1 MSIVQEERAAVG
13 DASYTRDKCHGS
25 TGLYAAED
33 ELVFSPCLFMLI
45 YL

>member
-1 MSIVQEERAAVG
+1 MSVVQEERAAVG
-13 DASYTRDKCHGS
+13 DTSYTRDECHGS

-33 ELVFSPCLFMLI
+33 ELVFSSDLFILV